1 VERLPF
7 FDPIVWQ
14 RSRFAAVASLL
25 LLIMLPIVS
34 AIGLGSGLYHAML
47 TGAALIG
54 IAAACPSDP
63 EACVKARSMA
73 THSSI
78 AVVGCVALSAVAI
91 RRAA

>member
-1 VERLPF
+1 
-7 FDPIVWQ
+7 
-14 RSRFAAVASLL
+14 
-25 LLIMLPIVS
+25 MLPIVS

-63 EACVKARSMA
+63 EACSKARNMA